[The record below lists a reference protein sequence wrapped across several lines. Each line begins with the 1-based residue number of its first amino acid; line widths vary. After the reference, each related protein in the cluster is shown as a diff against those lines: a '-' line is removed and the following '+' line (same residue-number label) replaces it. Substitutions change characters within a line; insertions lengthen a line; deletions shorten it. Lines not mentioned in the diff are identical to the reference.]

1 MPDEGRAAWFCRK
14 AGDLKQGMYVLAVS
28 ILKNEA
34 DVEEISEEIKGG
46 MEIVFVQQ
54 MEEVVREAFVK
65 KEQ

>member
-34 DVEEISEEIKGG
+34 DVEDAMQNALISILTSSVSLINSDHG
-46 MEIVFVQQ
+46 FL
-54 MEEVVREAFVK
+54 RF
-65 KEQ
+65 